1 MEGLQLFLMLFLV
14 VGFAAGA
21 GAVWLVLQGRTN
33 SAYARARA
41 ELQAAMDELNERLR
55 LKQEQIQALQSRLDQ
70 NLTALE
76 AVKVE
81 AAGISAEHSATLREK
96 AELAAK
102 LEQREQTLAALASE
116 LDSARALRDAPPPP
130 PPPTAAPTLEILA
143 RPIEEHLA
151 DLRVRLE
158 QLSAAPR
165 PEPELS
171 EEVLQR
177 LARPFQEQLAE
188 LRRVVEGLLPPPP
201 PAPAVDAGAL
211 QDLARPIEEQ
221 LRAMQQRL
229 DQMHSSQSL
238 EAARAAE
245 LSAHNAELA
254 GRLAGVNRELG
265 QLRAA
270 LARSLDLCSLAV
282 AAAASPA
289 AETGLGAEPQSET
302 VSIETVPLI

>member
-1 MEGLQLFLMLFLV
+1 MEGLQLFLLLFLV
-14 VGFAAGA
+14 IGFAAGA

-41 ELQAAMDELNERLR
+41 ERQAALDEQNESLR
-55 LKQEQIQALQSRLDQ
+55 VKQEQIQALQSRLDQ

-81 AAGISAEHSATLREK
+81 AAGISAEHSALLREK

-102 LEQREQTLAALASE
+102 LEQREQALAALASE
-116 LDSARALRDAPPPP
+116 LDSAKAVRDAAPPPSP
-130 PPPTAAPTLEILA
+130 ATPTLEILA

-158 QLSAAPR
+158 QLSSTPR

-177 LARPFQEQLAE
+177 LACLFQEQWAE
-188 LRRVVEGLLPPPP
+188 LRRLVEGLHPAPP
-201 PAPAVDAGAL
+201 PAPPVDTGAL
-211 QDLARPIEEQ
+211 QELARPIEEQ

-229 DQMHSSQSL
+229 DQMHSSQAL

-245 LSAHNAELA
+245 LSARNAELT
-254 GRLAGVNRELG
+254 GRLAGVTRELC
-265 QLRAA
+265 QLRGA
-270 LARSLDLCSLAV
+270 LARSLDLCSLA
-282 AAAASPA
+282 AATAALPA
-289 AETGLGAEPQSET
+289 AEPELGAETESET
-302 VSIETVPLI
+302 VSM